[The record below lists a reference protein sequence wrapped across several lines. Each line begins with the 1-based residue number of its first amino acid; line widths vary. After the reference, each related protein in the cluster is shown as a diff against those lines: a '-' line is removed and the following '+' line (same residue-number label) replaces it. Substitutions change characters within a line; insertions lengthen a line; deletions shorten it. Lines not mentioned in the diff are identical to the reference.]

1 MPHVPKCTRNLPRL
15 SIDTIF
21 HDVRGSDSL
30 FAVPSPRTFGG
41 DLPVPAAAQN
51 SIVKNTKT
59 TEDYEDRND
68 NEVVGVVRTW
78 GIFIIMLIRIFP
90 FLHWFRNYSTSEL
103 RADLLSGL
111 TVALVLIPQSMA
123 YAQLAGLPVYYGL
136 YAAFL
141 PPMIGALFGSSRQL
155 ATGPVAVVSLMTAT
169 ALEPLATAGS
179 EAFIA
184 YAIFLALLVGLF
196 QLALGV
202 LRLGMIVNFLSHP
215 VVNGFTNAAAL
226 IIASSQL
233 SKVFGVEV
241 DSAEH
246 HYETVLNVFKAVLIS
261 THWPTLVLA
270 ILAFAIMVFL
280 KRLNPRIPQVLVAVV
295 VTSLVSWAIGFENNV
310 KGELALVASPSV
322 KDTIREYNGILDRIE
337 EGSRARIP
345 LKDKIEDAKKTYGSH
360 SATGIELEHQMEL
373 LNLNIKELKVKSQV
387 YRNRLRAIE
396 LEAITEDDGKPRF
409 FIKADLPPNKKSDGR
424 RWRLKVGNR
433 SFDEAAITFVGG
445 GSVVGKI
452 PRGLPVLS
460 PPRIDFKIMLT
471 LFPMAAIISLLGF
484 MEAISIAKAM
494 AAKTGQRLDPNQ
506 ELIGQGLANIIGS
519 IGKGYPVSG
528 SFSRSA
534 VNIQAGAVTGMSSVF
549 TSGVVVIALLFL
561 TPLLYYLPQSVL
573 AAIIMMAVISLIN
586 VQGFVHIWQAQ
597 KYDGVIAIVSF
608 ICTLVFAP
616 HLDKGIII
624 GVVLS
629 LGLYLFRNM
638 RPDIALLSKYTDGA
652 YRNSARFD
660 LEQCRHIAVIRFNG
674 SLFFSNVNYLEDK
687 ILEEVSTRPELRY
700 ILIVGNSINEL
711 DASGEEM
718 LSLLIGRL
726 RESGHDV
733 FLSGL
738 NDSVLDVMRR
748 THLYE
753 KIGEDHLFRNV
764 DKAIAKIHEPA
775 HRNSQE
781 KECPLLTVCFKG

>member
-1 MPHVPKCTRNLPRL
+1 M
-15 SIDTIF
+15 
-21 HDVRGSDSL
+21 
-30 FAVPSPRTFGG
+30 
-41 DLPVPAAAQN
+41 AQN
-51 SIVKNTKT
+51 SIVKNTRT
-59 TEDYEDRND
+59 TEDYEDHKD
-68 NEVVGVVRTW
+68 KELVGVVRTW
-78 GIFIIMLIRIFP
+78 GNFIIMLIRIFP
-90 FLHWFRNYSTSEL
+90 FLRWFKSYTASDL
-103 RADLLSGL
+103 RADSISGL
-111 TVALVLIPQSMA
+111 TVALVLIPETMS
-123 YAQLAGLPVYYGL
+123 YAQFAGLPVFYGPL
-136 YAAFL
+136 AAFL
-141 PPMIGALFGSSRQL
+141 PPMIGALFGSSHQL
-155 ATGPVAVVSLMTAT
+155 GTGPVAVVSLMTST

-196 QLALGV
+196 QFALGV

-215 VVNGFTNAAAL
+215 VVSGFTNAAAL

-233 SKVFGVEV
+233 SKLFGVEV

-261 THWPTLVLA
+261 THWPTLGLA
-270 ILAFAIMVFL
+270 VLAFAIMVVL
-280 KRLNPRIPQVLVAVV
+280 KRVNPRIPQVLVAVV
-295 VTSLVSWAIGFENNV
+295 VTSLISWAFGFEYNY
-310 KGELALVASPSV
+310 KSEISLIASPYV
-322 KDTIREYNGILDRIE
+322 KNTVREYNGILDRIE

-345 LKDKIEDAKKTYGSH
+345 LKVKIEDAKKINGPH
-360 SATGIELEHQMEL
+360 SVTGMELEHQMEL
-373 LNLNIKELKVKSQV
+373 LNLNIKELKETSQG
-387 YRNRLRAIE
+387 YRSRLRAIAF
-396 LEAITEDDGKPRF
+396 EAFEENNEKPRF
-409 FIKADLPPNKKSDGR
+409 FIKGELPPDKKSDGR
-424 RWRLKVGNR
+424 NWRLKVGNR
-433 SFDEAAITFVGG
+433 SLDEAAITFVGG

-452 PRGLPVLS
+452 PKGLPVFGL
-460 PPRIDFKIMLT
+460 PRIDFKPMLA

-549 TSGVVVIALLFL
+549 AGGVVVIALLFL

-573 AAIIMMAVISLIN
+573 AAIIMMAVVSLIN
-586 VQGFVHIWQAQ
+586 VPGFVHIWQAQ
-597 KYDGVIAIVSF
+597 KYDGVTAIVSF

-616 HLDKGIII
+616 HLDKGIMI

-638 RPDIALLSKYTDGA
+638 RPDMALLSKYTDGA

-660 LEQCRHIAVIRFNG
+660 LKLCEHIAVIRFNS
-674 SLFFSNVNYLEDK
+674 SLFFTNINYLEEK
-687 ILEEVSTRPELRY
+687 ILEEVSTRPGLRY

-718 LSLLIGRL
+718 LSLLISRL
-726 RESGHDV
+726 RESGHDL
-733 FLSGL
+733 FISGL

-764 DKAIAKIHEPA
+764 DKAIEKIHEPA

-781 KECPLLTVCFKG
+781 KECPLLTVCFKQTTH

>member
-1 MPHVPKCTRNLPRL
+1 
-15 SIDTIF
+15 
-21 HDVRGSDSL
+21 
-30 FAVPSPRTFGG
+30 
-41 DLPVPAAAQN
+41 
-51 SIVKNTKT
+51 
-59 TEDYEDRND
+59 
-68 NEVVGVVRTW
+68 
-78 GIFIIMLIRIFP
+78 MLKRFFP
-90 FLHWFRNYSTSEL
+90 FLNWFKHYTASDL
-103 RADLLSGL
+103 RADLISGL

-141 PPMIGALFGSSRQL
+141 PPMMGALFGSSHQL

-184 YAIFLALLVGLF
+184 YAVFLALLVGLF
-196 QLALGV
+196 QFALGV

-215 VVNGFTNAAAL
+215 VVSGFTNAAAL

-233 SKVFGVEV
+233 SKMFGVEV
-241 DSAEH
+241 DNAER
-246 HYETVLNVFKAVLIS
+246 HYETVINVFKAALSS
-261 THWPTLVLA
+261 THWPTLGLA
-270 ILAFAIMVFL
+270 VLAFAIMVVL
-280 KRLNPRIPQVLVAVV
+280 KRVNPRIPQVLVAVV
-295 VTSLVSWAIGFENNV
+295 VTSLISWAIGFEYNCKSGV
-310 KGELALVASPSV
+310 SLIASPHV
-322 KDTIREYNGILDRIE
+322 KDTIREYNDILDKIE

-345 LKDKIEDAKKTYGSH
+345 LKVKIEGAKKINGSH
-360 SATGIELEHQMEL
+360 SVTGMELEHQMAM
-373 LNLNIKELKVKSQV
+373 LNLNIKELKETSQV
-387 YRNRLRAIE
+387 YRSRLRAIAF
-396 LEAITEDDGKPRF
+396 EAYEENDGKPRF
-409 FIKADLPPNKKSDGR
+409 FLKGELPPDKKSDGR

-433 SFDEAAITFVGG
+433 KLDETAITCVGG

-452 PRGLPVLS
+452 PKGLPVFGL
-460 PPRIDFKIMLT
+460 PRIDFKVMLS

-549 TSGVVVIALLFL
+549 TSGVVVVALLFF

-573 AAIIMMAVISLIN
+573 AAIIMVAVVGLIN

-597 KYDGVIAIVSF
+597 KYDGVIAIISF

-616 HLDKGIII
+616 HLDKGIMI
-624 GVVLS
+624 GVVVS

-638 RPDIALLSKYTDGA
+638 RPDMALLSKYTDGA

-660 LEQCRHIAVIRFNG
+660 LELCENILVIRFNS
-674 SLFFSNVNYLEDK
+674 SLFFTNINYLEEK

-711 DASGEEM
+711 DSSGEEM

-733 FLSGL
+733 CISGL

-764 DKAIAKIHEPA
+764 AKALEKIHEPA

-781 KECPLLTVCFKG
+781 KECPLLTICFKGLTVSPVRT

>member
-1 MPHVPKCTRNLPRL
+1 M
-15 SIDTIF
+15 
-21 HDVRGSDSL
+21 
-30 FAVPSPRTFGG
+30 
-41 DLPVPAAAQN
+41 
-51 SIVKNTKT
+51 
-59 TEDYEDRND
+59 
-68 NEVVGVVRTW
+68 
-78 GIFIIMLIRIFP
+78 RIFP
-90 FLHWFRNYSTSEL
+90 FLNWFKHYTASDL

-141 PPMIGALFGSSRQL
+141 PPMIGALFGSSHQL

-196 QLALGV
+196 QFALGV

-215 VVNGFTNAAAL
+215 VVSGFTNAAAL

-241 DSAEH
+241 DNAEH
-246 HYETVLNVFKAVLIS
+246 HYETVINVFKAALGS
-261 THWPTLVLA
+261 THWPTLGLA
-270 ILAFAIMVFL
+270 VLAFAIMVVL
-280 KRLNPRIPQVLVAVV
+280 KRANPRIPQVLVAVV
-295 VTSLVSWAIGFENNV
+295 VTSLISWAIGFEYNY
-310 KGELALVASPSV
+310 KSDISLIASTSV
-322 KDTIREYNGILDRIE
+322 KNTIREYNGILDRIE

-345 LKDKIEDAKKTYGSH
+345 LKVKIEDAKKTNGPH
-360 SATGIELEHQMEL
+360 SATGMELEHQMEL
-373 LNLNIKELKVKSQV
+373 LNLNIKELKESSQV
-387 YRNRLRAIE
+387 YRSRLRAVAFE
-396 LEAITEDDGKPRF
+396 SFEGNDGKPRF
-409 FIKADLPPNKKSDGR
+409 FIKGELPPNKKSDGR
-424 RWRLKVGNR
+424 SWRLKVGNR
-433 SFDEAAITFVGG
+433 SLDETAITCVGG

-452 PRGLPVLS
+452 PKGLPVFGL
-460 PPRIDFKIMLT
+460 PRIDFKAMLT

-573 AAIIMMAVISLIN
+573 AAIIMVAVVGLIN

-597 KYDGVIAIVSF
+597 KYDGVIAIISF

-624 GVVLS
+624 GVVVS

-660 LEQCRHIAVIRFNG
+660 LQLCEHIAVIRFNS
-674 SLFFSNVNYLEDK
+674 SLFFTNINYLEEK

-711 DASGEEM
+711 DSSGEEM

-733 FLSGL
+733 CISGL

-764 DKAIAKIHEPA
+764 AKAIEKIHEPA

-781 KECPLLTVCFKG
+781 KECPLLTICFKGSTVSPAQRKHPEGEKSKPTH

>member
-1 MPHVPKCTRNLPRL
+1 M
-15 SIDTIF
+15 
-21 HDVRGSDSL
+21 
-30 FAVPSPRTFGG
+30 
-41 DLPVPAAAQN
+41 
-51 SIVKNTKT
+51 
-59 TEDYEDRND
+59 
-68 NEVVGVVRTW
+68 VGVVRTR
-78 GIFIIMLIRIFP
+78 GDFIIMLVRIFP
-90 FLHWFRNYSTSEL
+90 FLNWFKQYTTSDL

-141 PPMIGALFGSSRQL
+141 PPMIGALFGSSHQL

-184 YAIFLALLVGLF
+184 YAIFLALLVGFF
-196 QLALGV
+196 QFALGV

-215 VVNGFTNAAAL
+215 VVSGFTNAAAL

-241 DSAEH
+241 DNAEH
-246 HYETVLNVFKAVLIS
+246 HYETVINVFKAALSS
-261 THWPTLVLA
+261 THWPTLGLA
-270 ILAFAIMVFL
+270 VLAFAVMVVL
-280 KRLNPRIPQVLVAVV
+280 KRVNPRIPQVLVAVV
-295 VTSLVSWAIGFENNV
+295 VTSLISWAIGFEYNF
-310 KGELALVASPSV
+310 KSDISLIASPYV
-322 KDTIREYNGILDRIE
+322 KNIIREYNGILDRIE

-345 LKDKIEDAKKTYGSH
+345 LKVKIEDAKKINGPH
-360 SATGIELEHQMEL
+360 SATGMELEHQMEL
-373 LNLNIKELKVKSQV
+373 LNLNIKELKETSQV
-387 YRNRLRAIE
+387 YRSRLRAIAFE
-396 LEAITEDDGKPRF
+396 SFEGNDGKPRF
-409 FIKADLPPNKKSDGR
+409 FIKGELPPDKKSDGR
-424 RWRLKVGNR
+424 SWRLKVGNR
-433 SFDEAAITFVGG
+433 SLDETAITCVGG

-452 PRGLPVLS
+452 PKGLPVFGL
-460 PPRIDFKIMLT
+460 PRIDFKAMLT

-519 IGKGYPVSG
+519 VGKGYPVSG

-573 AAIIMMAVISLIN
+573 AAIIMVAVVGLIN

-597 KYDGVIAIVSF
+597 KYDGVIAIISF

-624 GVVLS
+624 GVVVS

-638 RPDIALLSKYTDGA
+638 RPDMALLSKYTDGA

-660 LEQCRHIAVIRFNG
+660 LQLCEHIAVIRFNS
-674 SLFFSNVNYLEDK
+674 SLFFTNINYLEEK

-711 DASGEEM
+711 DSSGEEM

-733 FLSGL
+733 CISGL

-764 DKAIAKIHEPA
+764 AKAIEKIHEPA

-781 KECPLLTVCFKG
+781 KECPLLTICFKGSTVSPAQRKHPEGEKSKTTH

>member
-1 MPHVPKCTRNLPRL
+1 
-15 SIDTIF
+15 
-21 HDVRGSDSL
+21 
-30 FAVPSPRTFGG
+30 
-41 DLPVPAAAQN
+41 
-51 SIVKNTKT
+51 
-59 TEDYEDRND
+59 
-68 NEVVGVVRTW
+68 
-78 GIFIIMLIRIFP
+78 MLMRIFP
-90 FLHWFRNYSTSEL
+90 FLNWFKNYTTSDL

-141 PPMIGALFGSSRQL
+141 PPMTGALFGSSHQL

-184 YAIFLALLVGLF
+184 YAIFLSLLVGFF
-196 QLALGV
+196 QFALGV

-215 VVNGFTNAAAL
+215 VVSGFTNAAAL

-241 DSAEH
+241 DNAEH
-246 HYETVLNVFKAVLIS
+246 HYQTVVNVFKAALGS
-261 THWPTLVLA
+261 THWPTLGLA
-270 ILAFAIMVFL
+270 VLAFAIMVVL
-280 KRLNPRIPQVLVAVV
+280 KRVNPRIPQVLVAVV
-295 VTSLVSWAIGFENNV
+295 VTSLISWGIGFEYNY
-310 KGELALVASPSV
+310 KSEISLIASPYV
-322 KDTIREYNGILDRIE
+322 KNTIREYNGILDKIE

-345 LKDKIEDAKKTYGSH
+345 LKDKIEDAKKINGPH
-360 SATGIELEHQMEL
+360 SATGMELEHQMEL
-373 LNLNIKELKVKSQV
+373 LNLNIKELKETSQV
-387 YRNRLRAIE
+387 YRSRLRAIAFE
-396 LEAITEDDGKPRF
+396 SFEENDGKPRF
-409 FIKADLPPNKKSDGR
+409 FLKGEVPPNRKNDGR

-433 SFDEAAITFVGG
+433 SLDETAITFVGG

-452 PRGLPVLS
+452 PKGLPVFGL
-460 PPRIDFKIMLT
+460 PKIDIKAMLT

-506 ELIGQGLANIIGS
+506 ELIGQGLANIVGS

-573 AAIIMMAVISLIN
+573 AAIIMVAVVGLIN

-597 KYDGVIAIVSF
+597 KYDGVIAIISF
-608 ICTLVFAP
+608 ICTLAFAP

-624 GVVLS
+624 GVVVS

-638 RPDIALLSKYTDGA
+638 RPDMALLSKYTDGA

-660 LEQCRHIAVIRFNG
+660 LQLCEHIAVIRFNS
-674 SLFFSNVNYLEDK
+674 SLFFTNINYLEEK
-687 ILEEVSTRPELRY
+687 ILEEVSIRPELKY

-711 DASGEEM
+711 DSSGEEM

-733 FLSGL
+733 FISGL

-764 DKAIAKIHEPA
+764 AKAIEKIHEPA

-781 KECPLLTVCFKG
+781 KECPLLTVCFKGSTVSPTRRKRPEGEKSKTTQ

>member
-1 MPHVPKCTRNLPRL
+1 
-15 SIDTIF
+15 
-21 HDVRGSDSL
+21 
-30 FAVPSPRTFGG
+30 
-41 DLPVPAAAQN
+41 
-51 SIVKNTKT
+51 
-59 TEDYEDRND
+59 
-68 NEVVGVVRTW
+68 VVGVVRTQ
-78 GIFIIMLIRIFP
+78 GDFIIMLMRIFP
-90 FLHWFRNYSTSEL
+90 FLSWFKNYTTSDL
-103 RADLLSGL
+103 RADSISGL

-141 PPMIGALFGSSRQL
+141 PPMIGALFGSSHQL

-169 ALEPLATAGS
+169 ALEPLATAGG

-196 QLALGV
+196 QFSLGV

-241 DSAEH
+241 DNAEH
-246 HYETVLNVFKAVLIS
+246 HYETVLNVFKAVLGS
-261 THWPTLVLA
+261 THWPTLGLA
-270 ILAFAIMVFL
+270 IVAFAIMVIL
-280 KRLNPRIPQVLVAVV
+280 KRVNPRIPQVLVAVV
-295 VTSLVSWAIGFENNV
+295 VTSLISWAIGFEYNC
-310 KGELALVASPSV
+310 KSDISLLASPYA
-322 KDTIREYNGILDRIE
+322 KNAIREYNGILEKIE

-345 LKDKIEDAKKTYGSH
+345 LNDKIEDAKKINGSH
-360 SATGIELEHQMEL
+360 SVTGMELEHQMAL
-373 LNLNIKELKVKSQV
+373 LNLNIKELKETAQL
-387 YRNRLRAIE
+387 YRRRLRAIAF
-396 LEAITEDDGKPRF
+396 EAFEENDGKPRF
-409 FIKADLPPNKKSDGR
+409 FIKGEQPPNKKSDGR
-424 RWRLKVGNR
+424 SWRLKVGNR
-433 SFDEAAITFVGG
+433 SFDETAITFVGG
-445 GSVVGKI
+445 GSVVGKV
-452 PRGLPVLS
+452 PKGLPVFSL
-460 PPRIDFKIMLT
+460 PKIDLKVMLT

-549 TSGVVVIALLFL
+549 TSGVVVIALLFF

-573 AAIIMMAVISLIN
+573 AAIIMLAVVGLIN

-608 ICTLVFAP
+608 LCTLAFAP
-616 HLDKGIII
+616 HLDKGIMI

-638 RPDIALLSKYTDGA
+638 KPDIALLSKYTDGA

-660 LEQCRHIAVIRFNG
+660 LKLCENIAIIRFNS
-674 SLFFSNVNYLEDK
+674 SLFFTNINYLEEK

-733 FLSGL
+733 CISGL

-764 DKAIAKIHEPA
+764 DKAIEKIHEPA

-781 KECPLLTVCFKG
+781 KECPLLTVCFKGSTVSPTRRKHTEGEKSKTTR

>member
-1 MPHVPKCTRNLPRL
+1 M
-15 SIDTIF
+15 
-21 HDVRGSDSL
+21 
-30 FAVPSPRTFGG
+30 
-41 DLPVPAAAQN
+41 
-51 SIVKNTKT
+51 
-59 TEDYEDRND
+59 
-68 NEVVGVVRTW
+68 VGVVRTE
-78 GIFIIMLIRIFP
+78 GDFIIMLIRIFP
-90 FLHWFRNYSTSEL
+90 FLNWFKNYTTSDL

-141 PPMIGALFGSSRQL
+141 PPMMGALFGSSHQL

-196 QLALGV
+196 QFALGV

-215 VVNGFTNAAAL
+215 VVSGFTNAAAL

-241 DSAEH
+241 DNAEH
-246 HYETVLNVFKAVLIS
+246 HYETVINVFKAALSS
-261 THWPTLVLA
+261 THWPTLGLA
-270 ILAFAIMVFL
+270 VLAFAIMVVL
-280 KRLNPRIPQVLVAVV
+280 KRVNPRIPQVLVAVV
-295 VTSLVSWAIGFENNV
+295 VTSLISWAIGFEYNY
-310 KGELALVASPSV
+310 KSDISLIASPYV
-322 KDTIREYNGILDRIE
+322 KNTIREYNGILDRIE

-345 LKDKIEDAKKTYGSH
+345 LKVKIEDAKKINGSH
-360 SATGIELEHQMEL
+360 SATGMELEHQMEL
-373 LNLNIKELKVKSQV
+373 LNLNIKELKETSQV
-387 YRNRLRAIE
+387 YRSRLRAIAF
-396 LEAITEDDGKPRF
+396 EAFEGNDGKPRF
-409 FIKADLPPNKKSDGR
+409 FIKGELPPDKKSDGR
-424 RWRLKVGNR
+424 SWRLKVGNR
-433 SFDEAAITFVGG
+433 SLDETAITFVGG

-452 PRGLPVLS
+452 PKGLPVFGL
-460 PPRIDFKIMLT
+460 PRIDFKAMLT

-573 AAIIMMAVISLIN
+573 AAIIMVAVVGLIN

-597 KYDGVIAIVSF
+597 KYDGVIAIISF

-624 GVVLS
+624 GVVVS

-638 RPDIALLSKYTDGA
+638 KPDMALLSKYTDGA
-652 YRNSARFD
+652 YRNSARFN
-660 LEQCRHIAVIRFNG
+660 LELCEHIAVIRFNS
-674 SLFFSNVNYLEDK
+674 SLFFTNINYLEEK
-687 ILEEVSTRPELRY
+687 ILEEVSVRPELRY

-711 DASGEEM
+711 DSSGEEM

-733 FLSGL
+733 CISGL

-764 DKAIAKIHEPA
+764 AKAIEKIHEPA

-781 KECPLLTVCFKG
+781 KECPLLTICFKGLTVSPDQHKHPEGEKSKPTH